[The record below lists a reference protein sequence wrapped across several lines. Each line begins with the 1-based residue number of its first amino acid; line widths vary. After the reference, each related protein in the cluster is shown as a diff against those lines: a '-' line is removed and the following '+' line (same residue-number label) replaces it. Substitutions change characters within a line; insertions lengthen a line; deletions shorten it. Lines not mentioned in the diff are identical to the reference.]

1 METVLGLSGFHWA
14 LLGAAL
20 ATIGGGIG
28 SAIGITYIA
37 NVAAGIVTEDAEK
50 YGPVLPLVAMPGTQ
64 GIYGFVAA
72 VLVIMFFG
80 LLGGEGAKL
89 TAQEGFQIFCACLP
103 VCFTGMLS
111 GIFQGMTAMGAA
123 GMVAKRT
130 EEAGRALI
138 FPVFVEFYAVLG
150 LIVSILLLMSIQAAS

>member
-1 METVLGLSGFHWA
+1 MGTFGGLSGFHWA
-14 LLGAAL
+14 LLGAAV

-37 NVAAGIVTEDAEK
+37 NVASGIVTEDAEK
-50 YGPVLPLVAMPGTQ
+50 YGPLLPLVAIPGTQ

-89 TAQEGFQIFCACLP
+89 VAQRGFQVFLACLP
-103 VCFTGMLS
+103 VCFTGLVS
-111 GIFQGMTAMGAA
+111 AIFQGLTAMGAA
-123 GMVAKRT
+123 GMVARRA

-138 FPVFVEFYAVLG
+138 FAVFVEFYAVLG
-150 LIVSILLLMSIQAAS
+150 LIVSILLLMSIRAAS